1 MLKLFALLA
10 LLVGICSAGPVD
22 RNSREFT
29 TYRLPNTTIP
39 THYDLYLDTNVH
51 RAELAYSGNVKI
63 NIRVLESTSQIV
75 LHSTR
80 SVIGRLELRNSNQL
94 VVPLKG
100 HEFDTDKQFLVVNTD
115 VELQSGTTYVLDI
128 DFTNSLDRTDAA
140 GFYRSSYV
148 NAAGET
154 KYVCALL
161 YNLINDT

>member
-1 MLKLFALLA
+1 MLKVFALLA
-10 LLVGICSAGPVD
+10 LLVGICSASPVD

-51 RAELAYSGNVKI
+51 LADLAYSGNVKI

-94 VVPLKG
+94 AVPVKG
-100 HEFDTDKQFLVVNTD
+100 HEVDEDKQFLIVNTN
-115 VELQSGTTYVLDI
+115 VELPAGSSYVLDI
-128 DFTNSLDRTDAA
+128 DFTNSLNRTDAS

-154 KYVCALL
+154 KYVYAKVLC
-161 YNLINDT
+161 IDK